1 LFYQQGGGNMLLF
14 NVKEA
19 PNKNKEKR
27 LTETIMNS
35 DEEALA
41 KAIQDMLNNDKKTK
55 VKPKKTK
62 NDKQEKNKEEL
73 DKE

>member
-1 LFYQQGGGNMLLF
+1 
-14 NVKEA
+14 
-19 PNKNKEKR
+19 
-27 LTETIMNS
+27 MNS